1 MTLKTSN
8 TEKFASID
16 RVYGVGEHNRKK
28 KFPFLFLNLD
38 TVFSD
43 LTQKISPTF
52 DKLDEIK

>member
-16 RVYGVGEHNRKK
+16 RVYGVGEHNRK